1 VGGRPD
7 RRLGA
12 DATPAA
18 FHVSESLRSSGT
30 VVSGVPGVVALGAT
44 RDEGAERIRE
54 AVNAHADEM
63 AALGTKLPDP
73 VAATGTVRAA

>member
-1 VGGRPD
+1 
-7 RRLGA
+7 
-12 DATPAA
+12 
-18 FHVSESLRSSGT
+18 

-63 AALGTKLPDP
+63 AALGQKLPDP